1 MVSSF
6 QFFTIAYFFTII
18 ERLLMI
24 KKISL
29 SIIIAKNLYKNIS
42 LKIPFFHFNA
52 IDYLD
57 LNLKF
62 ICLLDP

>member
-42 LKIPFFHFNA
+42 LKIPFFHFND

-62 ICLLDP
+62 IC